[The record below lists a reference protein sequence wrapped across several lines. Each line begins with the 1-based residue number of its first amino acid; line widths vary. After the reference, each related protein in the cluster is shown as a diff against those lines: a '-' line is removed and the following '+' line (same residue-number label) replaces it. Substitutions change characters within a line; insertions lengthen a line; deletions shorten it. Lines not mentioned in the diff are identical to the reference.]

1 MSEIRNYVVC
11 HYEKCTGPPVSYS
24 THIERRKA
32 NGMEE
37 HIPYNVKRREMTRHN
52 REFIE
57 EARKIGR
64 TAAIEKRL
72 NAVRHQID
80 KDGNPYERKIR
91 DDQVCCI
98 EIMLSASQEGMAEII
113 SKGLFDDWCRES
125 IKWAQDTHGAEN
137 IVSAVLHM
145 DEETPHIHV
154 SLVPVVR
161 GESKKQRTTKQRA
174 AKDKE
179 KAKLEGSEPPKKKRR
194 YKKKADENTLRL
206 CADDVMTR
214 RNLKMRQTE
223 YGKAMEKFG
232 LRRGEEGSPARHK
245 ELADYYRE
253 QSKLEE
259 TRLDEVL
266 KELEKKDRLLKKKE
280 AELKEKETSIKDCD
294 KEIGARKKWIE
305 MQNEQIADKNKTIG
319 DKKEEITD
327 KNREIIS
334 KNRQLVAIEKE
345 ISGKAEELSQKKA
358 EVAKQQ
364 KQLDGLSDLKEN
376 FDIILA
382 GKDSVA
388 IMMNSYIERE
398 KFVEQREKAVA
409 QIEAE
414 ALERIKNAP
423 VGMFAKKEVAEL
435 AKENAGLKQR
445 IAQMESAMVTANDTV
460 KFLKTA
466 KEKAESKLDD
476 ARSTTDKVHQALE
489 RRHPVERKL
498 LAELVS
504 IGIEEPKYQDA
515 ILEGTTLN
523 YKKWRFTD
531 PATGKQIPEEYA
543 ENISIRREDRNGE
556 SFISMCGHKIADF
569 FRNIWAK
576 VEAALGLKRKQ
587 EQEAERQRQ
596 EAIKQQMAQRQSR
609 QQKPEAPTR
618 SKGIKR

>member
-32 NGMEE
+32 NGIEE

-52 REFIE
+52 RELIE

-72 NAVRHQID
+72 NAVRHQTD
-80 KDGNPYERKIR
+80 KEGNPYERKIR

-113 SKGLFDDWCRES
+113 SKGLFDDWCYKSVR
-125 IKWAQDTHGAEN
+125 WAQETHGVEN

-154 SLVPVVR
+154 SLVPVVT
-161 GESKKQRTTKQRA
+161 GESKKQRTTKKRA

-179 KAKLEGSEPPKKKRR
+179 KAKLTGEEPPKKKRR

-214 RNLKMRQTE
+214 RNLKLRQTE

-245 ELADYYRE
+245 ELADYYKE
-253 QSKLEE
+253 QHKLQE

-280 AELKEKETSIKDCD
+280 AELKSKDATLRERD
-294 KEIGARKKWIE
+294 KDISVREKWIE
-305 MQNEQIADKNKTIG
+305 KQDEQITEKRKEIN
-319 DKKEEITD
+319 DKKEELTE

-334 KNRQLVAIEKE
+334 KDRQIVAIDKE
-345 ISGKAEELSQKKA
+345 LSGKATELSKAKK
-358 EVAKQQ
+358 ELAKQQ
-364 KQLDGLSDLKEN
+364 KQLDSLDEQKKN

-388 IMMNSYIERE
+388 IMIDSYLERE
-398 KFVEQREKAVA
+398 KFVEQREQAIARV
-409 QIEAE
+409 EAE
-414 ALERIKNAP
+414 ALERIRNAP
-423 VGMFAKKEVAEL
+423 MGMFAKKEVAEL

-445 IAQMESAMVTANDTV
+445 IAQMESAMVTAETTV
-460 KFLKTA
+460 KLYR
-466 KEKAESKLDD
+466 KEKEEAERKLND
-476 ARSTTDKVHQALE
+476 AASTTDKVHQALE
-489 RRHPVERKL
+489 RRHPIERKL
-498 LAELVS
+498 LAELIS
-504 IGIEEPKYQDA
+504 IQIENPKEQDM
-515 ILEGTTLN
+515 ILSGNTLT
-523 YKKWRFTD
+523 YSKYRFKD
-531 PATGKQIPEEYA
+531 PATGERIPKEYT
-543 ENISIRREDRNGE
+543 EDIRIKREDRGGE
-556 SFISMCGHKIADF
+556 SFITMCGQKIADF
-569 FRNIWAK
+569 FRYIWAK

-596 EAIKQQMAQRQSR
+596 EAIKKQMAQRQSQ
-609 QQKPEAPTR
+609 QQKPEAPVR

>member
-32 NGMEE
+32 NGIEE

-52 REFIE
+52 RELIE

-72 NAVRHQID
+72 NAVRHQTD
-80 KDGNPYERKIR
+80 KEGNPYERKIR

-113 SKGLFDDWCRES
+113 SRGLFDDWCNES
-125 IKWAQDTHGAEN
+125 VRWAQETHGAEN

-154 SLVPVVR
+154 SLVPVVT
-161 GESKKQRTTKQRA
+161 GESKKQRTTKKRA

-179 KAKLEGSEPPKKKRR
+179 KAKLTGEEPPKKKRR

-223 YGKAMEKFG
+223 YGKAMAKFG

-245 ELADYYRE
+245 ELADYYKE
-253 QSKLEE
+253 QHKLQE

-280 AELKEKETSIKDCD
+280 AELKSKDATLKERDKDISVR
-294 KEIGARKKWIE
+294 EKWIE
-305 MQNEQIADKNKTIG
+305 KQDEQITEKRKEISDKR
-319 DKKEEITD
+319 EELTE
-327 KNREIIS
+327 KNREILS
-334 KNRQLVAIEKE
+334 KDRQIVAINKE
-345 ISGKAEELSQKKA
+345 LSGKATELS
-358 EVAKQQ
+358 EVNKELAKQQ
-364 KQLDGLSDLKEN
+364 TQLDNLSERKEE
-376 FDIILA
+376 FDILMS
-382 GKDSVA
+382 GKDSFA
-388 IMMNSYIERE
+388 IMAKTTIERE
-398 KFVEQREKAVA
+398 KFVSEREKTIAK
-409 QIEAE
+409 IEQE
-414 ALERIKNAP
+414 AISRLQNAP
-423 VGMFAKKEVAEL
+423 VRMLASKEVAQL
-435 AKENAGLKQR
+435 TKENAGLKQ
-445 IAQMESAMVTANDTV
+445 QLS
-460 KFLKTA
+460 A
-466 KEKAESKLDD
+466 KESELALAMGTVEQYKKIKEEAERKLND
-476 ARSTTDKVHQALE
+476 AASTTDKVHQALE

-596 EAIKQQMAQRQSR
+596 EAIKQQMAQRQAQ
-609 QQKPEAPTR
+609 QQKQETPTR
-618 SKGIKR
+618 SKGIRW